1 MSVAKLE
8 HHFVFTYS
16 ESSSS
21 LYHNTFQLGVGI
33 VHHEFW
39 FGDMLCCLLW
49 SKKSSLFF
57 EGCKFRVFILRCS
70 RLCSCCHCY
79 FSILCMFWKN
89 NSCILVC
96 VCEGGFFWGEGLV
109 VVEEGRSL
117 GGGSIC
123 LEGEKPFC
131 FLWQRIFA
139 HSLCVKKIV
148 QASAAHQ
155 VGLISFWIEGR
166 KKLEIH

>member
-33 VHHEFW
+33 VHHKFW

-49 SKKSSLFF
+49 SKRSSLFF
-57 EGCKFRVFILRCS
+57 EGCKFRVFILGYS
-70 RLCSCCHCY
+70 RLCSCCCHCY
-79 FSILCMFWKN
+79 FAILCMFWKD
-89 NSCILVC
+89 NSCILVW
-96 VCEGGFFWGEGLV
+96 VCEGFPFFGGGGVV

-117 GGGSIC
+117 G
-123 LEGEKPFC
+123 
-131 FLWQRIFA
+131 
-139 HSLCVKKIV
+139 
-148 QASAAHQ
+148 
-155 VGLISFWIEGR
+155 
-166 KKLEIH
+166 